1 MMSHFNRIFHFIE
14 YFTCVQC
21 NSESFNSNKDIQS
34 CLHLTLC
41 YIHFSS
47 IFPFPILKRLWK
59 LFATI
64 WHLLNDLKNY
74 DSWIINVHI
83 RVRFK
88 LKSIKKIGKISASAY
103 YLTSTFC
110 RVNQR
115 LFSGWILWLIKES
128 WHFLSASWVHLQS
141 MHFFFFFLSLYS
153 FHRKQNKRITN
164 YFSLFV
170 TYFFFFPLTSW
181 RQFSFLQRNI
191 IFGLIQ
197 NNRCGFKLN

>member
-21 NSESFNSNKDIQS
+21 NSASFNSNKDIQS
-34 CLHLTLC
+34 CLHLTENVYVPFVTLFF
-41 YIHFSS
+41 YISVSNFQK
-47 IFPFPILKRLWK
+47 ILEIVCNNL
-59 LFATI
+59 T
-64 WHLLNDLKNY
+64 
-74 DSWIINVHI
+74 S
-83 RVRFK
+83 FK
-88 LKSIKKIGKISASAY
+88 LKSIKKIGKIRAY

-141 MHFFFFFLSLYS
+141 MHFFFFLSLYS

-170 TYFFFFPLTSW
+170 TYFFFFFDLLTSVL
-181 RQFSFLQRNI
+181 FSSTEYYFWTDP
-191 IFGLIQ
+191 
-197 NNRCGFKLN
+197 K

>member
-1 MMSHFNRIFHFIE
+1 M
-14 YFTCVQC
+14 QC
-21 NSESFNSNKDIQS
+21 NSASFNSNKDIQS
-34 CLHLTLC
+34 CLHLTLL
-41 YIHFSS
+41 HFSS
-47 IFPFPILKRLWK
+47 IFPFPIFKRFWK

-88 LKSIKKIGKISASAY
+88 LKSIKKIGKIRAY
-103 YLTSTFC
+103 NLTSTFC

-141 MHFFFFFLSLYS
+141 MHFFFSFCHFTLFIENKINESQIIFRFLLRTSFFFLWPLDVS
-153 FHRKQNKRITN
+153 
-164 YFSLFV
+164 SLF
-170 TYFFFFPLTSW
+170 FNGIL
-181 RQFSFLQRNI
+181 FLDWSKI
-191 IFGLIQ
+191 IAVVS
-197 NNRCGFKLN
+197 N

>member
-1 MMSHFNRIFHFIE
+1 MHCIMMSHFNRIFHFIE

-21 NSESFNSNKDIQS
+21 NSASFNSNKDIQS
-34 CLHLTLC
+34 CLHLTENVYVPFVTLFF
-41 YIHFSS
+41 YISVSNFQK
-47 IFPFPILKRLWK
+47 ILEIVCNNL
-59 LFATI
+59 T
-64 WHLLNDLKNY
+64 
-74 DSWIINVHI
+74 S
-83 RVRFK
+83 FK
-88 LKSIKKIGKISASAY
+88 LKSIKKIGKIRAY

-141 MHFFFFFLSLYS
+141 MHFFFFLPLYS

-170 TYFFFFPLTSW
+170 TYFFCFLWPLDVSSLFFNGIL
-181 RQFSFLQRNI
+181 FLDWSKI
-191 IFGLIQ
+191 IAVVS
-197 NNRCGFKLN
+197 N